1 MINLFNRLSFT
12 KKLILTNILVISP
25 VIIIATIISIYWITE
40 NEKRSLQDEIQ
51 AISQLTIAY
60 LTPDL
65 LFNDKEALSTTLESL
80 NTFPNIGY
88 ACILNNDNEIIVTYG
103 NDDVDFNPVD
113 SKDRMISDSENENFF
128 NYQPIQ
134 YKGEVLGTLV
144 IISNTSRLNTLLKN
158 LYVSI
163 FIGSSVSFVIL
174 LLMSSK
180 LQSFITQP
188 ILKLVDIIEN
198 VVKTANY
205 KIRIDEN
212 PYEDEIGV
220 LYKDFNLMMANIEST
235 TVSKNYLDNVVDALA
250 EMLLVLDENHKI
262 LSINKAVTEIT
273 GFELKDLYK
282 ESPSEILG
290 NEIINEVLNGTITE
304 SKLQQNQ
311 MVIDISISVT
321 SFINNNG
328 LQRTVLSIRNIT
340 KQKEA
345 EKVVQE
351 YYKELEKTNKELEQ
365 LSYITSHDLK
375 APLRSIGSLIMIM
388 KEDMESGDATQEDI
402 NNYFDLMIKRT
413 NRMYG
418 LINGILEYSS
428 IGRGKMNVELVNL
441 ELLLNEIIAMVLPEK
456 FELIK
461 QADFPS
467 IRFNKTQI
475 YQVFQNLIGNAV
487 KYNDK
492 AIGKIELSWKDM
504 GDKYY
509 FEIKDN
515 GPGIAP
521 KYHVKVFEVFQMLEA
536 RDNFE
541 STGIGLSIVKK
552 IIEQSN
558 GSIGINSDLEEGVV
572 FYFELPK
579 NITIDTFDYP
589 HKVGDIGNT

>member
-1 MINLFNRLSFT
+1 MIHLFNRLSFT
-12 KKLILTNILVISP
+12 KKLILTNVLVISP
-25 VIIIATIISIYWITE
+25 VIIIATIVSIYWITK
-40 NEKRSLQDEIQ
+40 NEKGSSQDEIQ
-51 AISQLTIAY
+51 AISQLTTAY
-60 LTPDL
+60 ATADL
-65 LFNDKEALSTTLESL
+65 LFNDKDALSTTLESL
-80 NTFPNIGY
+80 NTFPNIVY
-88 ACILNNDNEIIVTYG
+88 ACILDNDNEIMVTYG
-103 NDDVDFNPVD
+103 NDDIDFKPTD
-113 SKDRMISDSENENFF
+113 SKKGIFADRKNEKFF

-174 LLMSSK
+174 LLMSSR
-180 LQSFITQP
+180 LQHFITQP
-188 ILKLVDIIEN
+188 ILKLVEIIEN

-212 PYEDEIGV
+212 PYEDEIGI

-290 NEIINEVLNGTITE
+290 NEIINAVLDGRVTE

-311 MVIDISISVT
+311 RAIDISISVT
-321 SFINNNG
+321 SFINNNE
-328 LQRTVLSIRNIT
+328 LQRTILSIRDIT

-351 YYKELEKTNKELEQ
+351 YYKELEKINKELEQ

-375 APLRSIGSLIMIM
+375 APLRSIGSLIIMM
-388 KEDMESGDATQEDI
+388 KEDMGNGDLSLEEID
-402 NNYFDLMIKRT
+402 NYFDLMSKRT
-413 NRMYG
+413 NRMYS

-428 IGRGKMNVELVNL
+428 IGRGQINIELINL
-441 ELLLNEIIAMVLPEK
+441 ELLLREITTTVLPEN

-461 QADFPS
+461 QANFPA
-467 IRFNKTQI
+467 IYFNKTQL
-475 YQVFQNLIGNAV
+475 YQIFQNLIGNAV

-492 AIGKIELSWKDM
+492 PVGKIELSWKDM
-504 GDKYY
+504 GDSYY

-515 GPGIAP
+515 GIGIDP
-521 KYHVKVFEVFQMLEA
+521 KYHVKVFEVFQMLQA
-536 RDNFE
+536 RDRFE
-541 STGIGLSIVKK
+541 STGVGLSIVKK
-552 IIEQSN
+552 IIEGAN
-558 GSIGINSDLEEGVV
+558 GSIGINSDLEEGVA

-579 NITIDTFDYP
+579 KRT
-589 HKVGDIGNT
+589 VDIFTQSEALH